1 MDVRSIAAIAVAL
14 VACAVAPARGQ
25 VRAELVAGGFT
36 QPVAFVQDPSDATV
50 QLVVQQDGRIRAL
63 RDGAVQEADYL
74 DLRAVVRNSGEQ
86 GLLGLAFAP
95 DYATSGRVF
104 INFVNTSGHTVV
116 ARFRR
121 SAADPLRADP
131 SSRFDLRW
139 PDGQRIIEQPFSNH
153 NGGNLA
159 FGPDGFLYIGMGDGG
174 SGNDP
179 FHNAQNPQT
188 LLGKMLRISVSVSDA
203 DPEGYDVPATNP
215 FVGQPGVLGE
225 IWSFGLRNPWR
236 WSFDDPA
243 RGGTGALVIADV
255 GQNNW
260 EEISYEPAGR
270 GGRNYG
276 WRNREG
282 AHDNVLSLPPFSL
295 PLIDPIFEYSHSV
308 GGSITGGIVYR
319 ASRLGVAF
327 RGRYLFGDF
336 VRGRVWS
343 VRLTVNAAT
352 GEAVASDLIE
362 HTGDIGAAAASP
374 SSFGVDAAGEVHVVN
389 YNGNVH
395 RLFDPTAPP
404 EPPGPPPPPPPGPP
418 GPSGGRRRP
427 PGVEPIGF
435 AVPRGSVTPA
445 PGALTTAVGDVP
457 PSGVP
462 ATAAGVEAPTG
473 ELPPVAVCVETDP
486 ATLMWLLKIQSVAPA
501 VWLEIDAA
509 SVARG
514 FDMVILPAAFRS
526 CATGEAVAVRVLIR
540 RHDLP

>member
-1 MDVRSIAAIAVAL
+1 MCLPLRLTLWVCVLGALARPAAAQL
-14 VACAVAPARGQ
+14 Q
-25 VRAELVAGGFT
+25 AELYVGGFEA
-36 QPVAFVQDPSDATV
+36 PIAFVQDPSRPDV
-50 QLVVQQDGRIRAL
+50 QVVVEQGGRMRVVQN
-63 RDGAVQEADYL
+63 GAIVGDFL
-74 DLRAVVRNSGEQ
+74 DLRADVLAGGEQ

-95 DYATSGRVF
+95 DYASSGRF
-104 INFVNTSGHTVV
+104 FVNFTNRSGDTVI

-121 SAADPLRADP
+121 AAQDPLRADP
-131 SSRFDLRW
+131 SSRFDLQW
-139 PDGQRIIEQPFSNH
+139 PNGERFIAQPFANH
-153 NGGNLA
+153 NGGHLV
-159 FGPDGFLYIGMGDGG
+159 FGPDGYLYIGLGDGG

-179 FHNAQNPQT
+179 MHLAQNAAS
-188 LLGKMLRISVSVSDA
+188 LLGKMLRLDVNVGDA
-203 DPEGYDVPATNP
+203 DSRGYVVPSDNP
-215 FVGQPGVLGE
+215 FVGRGNVLPE
-225 IWSFGLRNPWR
+225 IWAFGLRNPWR
-236 WSFDDPA
+236 YSFDDPA

-295 PLIDPIFEYSHSV
+295 PLTDPIFEYSHSV

-343 VRLTVNAAT
+343 LRLTVNAAT
-352 GEAVASDLIE
+352 GEAAASDLIE

-374 SSFGVDAAGEVHVVN
+374 SSFGVDASGEVYVVN

-445 PGALTTAVGDVP
+445 PGALTTASGEAL
-457 PSGVP
+457 PSGGPV
-462 ATAAGVEAPTG
+462 TGAGVEAPTG

-486 ATLMWLLKIQSVAPA
+486 ATLMWLMEIQSVVPA
-501 VWLEIDAA
+501 MWLEIDAP
-509 SVARG
+509 SGGRG
-514 FDMVILPAAFRS
+514 FDMVRLPAAFRS
-526 CATGEAVAVRVLIR
+526 CETGEAVAVRVLIR
-540 RHDLP
+540 RLHQP